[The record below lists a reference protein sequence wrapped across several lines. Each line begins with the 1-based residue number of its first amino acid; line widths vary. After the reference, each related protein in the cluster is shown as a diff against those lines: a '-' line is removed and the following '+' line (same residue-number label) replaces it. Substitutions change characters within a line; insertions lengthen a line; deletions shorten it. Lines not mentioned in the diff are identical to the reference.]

1 MAGAL
6 DGTRVL
12 DLTQGIAGPFGT
24 RQLADHGAEVVKLE
38 RPGGDPTRRAGPFPG
53 DRPDP
58 EQSGL
63 FLYLNANKKGAV
75 LDLRDPAGAERLRTL
90 ARGAD
95 LVVESFRPGTL
106 ERLGLGHAALAAQ
119 NPRLCTLSL
128 SNFGQTG
135 PYRDWELTEITAFA
149 LAGPMY
155 QTGLP
160 GREPLGYAE
169 HATQTFAGL
178 SLAGIAVAVLIGARR
193 SGRGCHVDLSIAEA
207 FLAGGER
214 QPVSFFYSRDVPQR
228 IGDPLREQFLMGAYP
243 CKDGYVAVQGVG
255 RGESWWPRVFKM
267 MGRPELSAD
276 PRFANSTA
284 IQQNKR
290 AFDDEW
296 SAWLMAHTRREIFDA
311 GAEARFPIA
320 PVYDARDIHADPHFA
335 ERGVFAEIAH
345 PRAGRVRLPL
355 SPLRLHGSPAP
366 VPRAAPLLGEHQA
379 ELLRAV
385 EPAPSRSAPA
395 RDGPAALP
403 LEGMRVL
410 ELAEGWAGPMTG
422 MWLADLGAE
431 VIKVE
436 AVQRFD
442 HARGPI
448 EVPEGL
454 SSYPGRRSGPRPYD
468 VATAYVTANRNKL
481 DVTLDLSRPR
491 GVELFKRLVAL
502 SDVVATNMVTGVPE
516 KMGIGYAELRA
527 VRPDLVM
534 LTCSGY
540 GATGPYARRVTMGGA
555 MDGIA
560 GYGWLRH
567 YPDRTPDTVNYSTH
581 TDVVTGLS
589 NALAILLA
597 LHHRARTG
605 EGQWVEVAGVEASL
619 AHIPESLV
627 DFALNGR
634 VRTSRG
640 NQHPELSPHGVYP
653 CAGTDRWIALAVRD
667 ERDWRALCARA
678 GEPGWAGD
686 PRFADAAGRVRHR
699 AELDAQIASWTRT
712 RDPIAL
718 MHALQRDRVPAAA
731 VHDARDHAVDPHW
744 QARGVYQRTELPGHG
759 TYPLPTSPWII
770 DGKRLGVRRHP
781 PALGEHNRAVLGGLL
796 GLSDAEL
803 AELAADHYI
812 GDEPLPHEL

>member
-1 MAGAL
+1 
-6 DGTRVL
+6 
-12 DLTQGIAGPFGT
+12 
-24 RQLADHGAEVVKLE
+24 
-38 RPGGDPTRRAGPFPG
+38 
-53 DRPDP
+53 
-58 EQSGL
+58 
-63 FLYLNANKKGAV
+63 
-75 LDLRDPAGAERLRTL
+75 
-90 ARGAD
+90 
-95 LVVESFRPGTL
+95 
-106 ERLGLGHAALAAQ
+106 
-119 NPRLCTLSL
+119 
-128 SNFGQTG
+128 
-135 PYRDWELTEITAFA
+135 
-149 LAGPMY
+149 
-155 QTGLP
+155 
-160 GREPLGYAE
+160 
-169 HATQTFAGL
+169 
-178 SLAGIAVAVLIGARR
+178 
-193 SGRGCHVDLSIAEA
+193 
-207 FLAGGER
+207 
-214 QPVSFFYSRDVPQR
+214 
-228 IGDPLREQFLMGAYP
+228 
-243 CKDGYVAVQGVG
+243 
-255 RGESWWPRVFKM
+255 
-267 MGRPELSAD
+267 
-276 PRFANSTA
+276 
-284 IQQNKR
+284 
-290 AFDDEW
+290 
-296 SAWLMAHTRREIFDA
+296 
-311 GAEARFPIA
+311 
-320 PVYDARDIHADPHFA
+320 
-335 ERGVFAEIAH
+335 
-345 PRAGRVRLPL
+345 
-355 SPLRLHGSPAP
+355 
-366 VPRAAPLLGEHQA
+366 
-379 ELLRAV
+379 
-385 EPAPSRSAPA
+385 
-395 RDGPAALP
+395 
-403 LEGMRVL
+403 
-410 ELAEGWAGPMTG
+410 
-422 MWLADLGAE
+422 
-431 VIKVE
+431 
-436 AVQRFD
+436 
-442 HARGPI
+442 
-448 EVPEGL
+448 
-454 SSYPGRRSGPRPYD
+454 
-468 VATAYVTANRNKL
+468 
-481 DVTLDLSRPR
+481 
-491 GVELFKRLVAL
+491 
-502 SDVVATNMVTGVPE
+502 
-516 KMGIGYAELRA
+516 
-527 VRPDLVM
+527 
-534 LTCSGY
+534 
-540 GATGPYARRVTMGGA
+540 MGGA

-744 QARGVYQRTELPGHG
+744 QARGVYQRTELPGYG